1 MDKTS
6 EDYEKEDAEI
16 CYEGLLKEIDDKF
29 DPENS
34 DIDRCILYE
43 ITDFRK
49 EAIGDDKDFWKHYE
63 DFKGPF
69 DFSEDMNMQVH
80 GS

>member
-6 EDYEKEDAEI
+6 EEDEKEDPEI

-49 EAIGDDKDFWKHYE
+49 DAIGDDKDFWKHYE

-69 DFSEDMNMQVH
+69 DFSEDMSMQVH